1 MNDKEFE
8 QKLLEDFI
16 DSLAEY
22 VIIFIGFTILTLPA
36 MLMI

>member
-16 DSLAEY
+16 DSLTEY

-36 MLMI
+36 MLII

>member
-1 MNDKEFE
+1 MSDKEFE
-8 QKLLEDFI
+8 QKLLEDFT